1 MLTFGLVRIGNMG
14 TGCFSMNFLGWNS
27 VTTEA
32 AEETEK
38 ALEGGGRSL
47 RKYWLMSLK
56 SGVWNAETITS

>member
-1 MLTFGLVRIGNMG
+1 
-14 TGCFSMNFLGWNS
+14 MNFLGWNS

-56 SGVWNAETITS
+56 SGVWNPETITS